1 MSRCVALCPTKRFN
15 FEALHEHLAAAYR
28 CAPYRDALHI
38 ETEGDAFL
46 FEYGVIVLWGVTLDR
61 EQRLLAEVAPY
72 FIEPLDE
79 TIADTFQYELNVS
92 PSRIHT
98 DTIYLG
104 GATMLEKLAVSH
116 GIAQSV
122 KLSELEVYAQR
133 TIDESAHIP
142 QNMARTGSSQLG
154 RRDIAKMRGRLFL
167 VESDINLH
175 YALLDTPEFFWE
187 YPEVEELYA
196 MTARYLDVQS
206 RTELLN
212 RKLQVI
218 HEMFDMLADEQ
229 KHKHSSMLEWIII
242 WLIAFEIAIFFV
254 HDLFKWI

>member
-1 MSRCVALCPTKRFN
+1 MSRCIAFCLTKRFD
-15 FEALHEHLAAAYR
+15 FEALREHFTGSYR
-28 CAPYRDALHI
+28 TTLYRDALHL
-38 ETEGDAFL
+38 EAAGDLFL
-46 FEYGVIVLWGVTLDR
+46 FEFGVMVLWGIEQDL
-61 EQRLLAEVAPY
+61 EQRLLAEIEPY
-72 FIEPLDE
+72 CIEPLSE
-79 TIADTFQYELNVS
+79 PFTDTFQFEENIS
-92 PSRIHT
+92 PTRIHE
-98 DTIYLG
+98 DTITLSG
-104 GATMLEKLAVSH
+104 DSVREKLAISH

-122 KLSELEVYAQR
+122 KLSELEAYAEK

-142 QNMARTGSSQLG
+142 QNMAKTGSSQLG
-154 RRDIAKMRGRLFL
+154 RRTIARMRGRLFL

-196 MTARYLDVQS
+196 MTARYLDVQA

-212 RKLQVI
+212 RKLNVI
-218 HEMFDMLADEQ
+218 HEMFGMLADEQ